1 MRLYPAVAETLLKI
15 KGAGAAVVGYTES
28 MGFYSNYR
36 VRRLGLDG
44 VLDYVF
50 SPKDHDIPQGIS
62 RDDIR
67 KYPAAHY
74 KFRYTTHRHTPKGSL
89 KPDQDVLLSI
99 IANLKVDRSECV
111 YIGDSPTRD
120 VAMAQDAGVSDVYAR
135 YGRAQHL
142 EPYQLLREVTHWTD
156 ARVQHE
162 RHVDERNVQANTVL
176 EHNFGQ
182 LLDHFEFGDW
192 DGR

>member
-1 MRLYPAVAETLLKI
+1 ME
-15 KGAGAAVVGYTES
+15 
-28 MGFYSNYR
+28 FYSNYR

-50 SPKDHDIPQGIS
+50 SPEDHDLPEGIS
-62 RDDIR
+62 RDEIR
-67 KYPAAHY
+67 KYPSSHY
-74 KFRYTTHRHTPKGSL
+74 DFRYTAHRHTPKGSL
-89 KPDQDVLLSI
+89 KPDPNVLLSI
-99 IANLKVDRSECV
+99 IADLKANQSECV

-120 VAMAQDAGVSDVYAR
+120 VAMAQGAGVSDVYAR

-156 ARVQHE
+156 ERVRHE
-162 RHVDERNVQANTVL
+162 RLVDERQVQASIVL
-176 EHNFGQ
+176 EHNFAE